1 MSAFLLAENLGYQTP
16 DGRSLFTD
24 LTLSFGAERTGLIGR
39 NGVGKTTLL
48 KLLLGEIQP
57 QSGHVHRQGRIG
69 VLSQEVR
76 PSPGATVADQMGIAD
91 GLARLDRIA
100 DGQASEDDLAQAD
113 WALETRIAEA
123 LAATGLNDLDLRQPL
138 SALSGGEVT
147 RLSLAGLLL
156 DAPDTLVLDEPTNN
170 LDAGARDL
178 VTRILGDWRG
188 GAIVISHDRALLR
201 CMDRIVEL
209 SSLGAR
215 IYGGNWDVYK
225 AQRDHERETAERELA
240 SAERATKQLERSLQQ
255 ARERK
260 QKRDASGK
268 RGRASRSHGKSLY
281 DGRKERSESSHG
293 RQHVVSDRLRQQADE
308 NLAEKRRA
316 VERLRHLRL
325 ALPSADLSAGKMVL
339 GFDHLHWQTPGGKAV
354 LSDLSFTIVGPE
366 RIAVTGPNGVGK
378 TTLIKL
384 AGGELAP
391 SAGTVRRF
399 VGAAMLDQKAA
410 LLHPDETI
418 VENFARLHPAAG
430 KNAGRAVLARFL
442 FRAEAAEVP
451 VGQLSGGETLRA
463 ALACTLGGPAPP
475 QLLILDEPTNH
486 LDLESIAA
494 IEAALV
500 DYDGALL
507 VVSHDRDFLDA
518 IGIERVIEL

>member
-57 QSGHVHRQGRIG
+57 LSGHVHRQGRIG
-69 VLSQEVR
+69 VLRQEVR
-76 PSPGATVADQMGIAD
+76 PPPGATAADQLGIAD

-100 DGQASEDDLAQAD
+100 AGWASEDDLAQAD
-113 WALETRIAEA
+113 WTLESRIEET
-123 LAATGLNDLDLRQPL
+123 LAATGLNELDLRQPL

-156 DAPDTLVLDEPTNN
+156 DVPDMLVLDEPTNN

-178 VTRILGDWRG
+178 VARILGDWRG

-201 CMDRIVEL
+201 RMERIVEL

-215 IYGGNWDVYK
+215 MYGGNWDVYK
-225 AQRDHERETAERELA
+225 VQKDHERETAERELA
-240 SAERATKQLERSLQQ
+240 NAERATKQLDRSLQQ

-268 RGRASRSHGKSLY
+268 RSRASRSHGKSLY

-293 RQHVVSDRLRQQADE
+293 RQRVIGDRLRQQTDE
-308 NLAEKRRA
+308 NLAERRRA
-316 VERLRHLRL
+316 VERLRDLRV
-325 ALPSADLSAGKMVL
+325 ALPSTGLPAAKTILV
-339 GFDHLHWQTPGGKAV
+339 FDHVDWQVPDGKIV
-354 LSDLSFTIVGPE
+354 LSDLSFTITGPE
-366 RIAVTGPNGVGK
+366 RVAITGPNGAGK

-384 AGGELAP
+384 ASGDLQP
-391 SAGTVRRF
+391 STGAIRRF
-399 VGAAMLDQKAA
+399 VVSAMLDQQAA
-410 LLHPDETI
+410 LLRPTETI
-418 VENFARLHPAAG
+418 VENFERLHPG
-430 KNAGRAVLARFL
+430 EDRHAGRAVLARFL

-463 ALACTLGGPAPP
+463 ALACILGGPAPP